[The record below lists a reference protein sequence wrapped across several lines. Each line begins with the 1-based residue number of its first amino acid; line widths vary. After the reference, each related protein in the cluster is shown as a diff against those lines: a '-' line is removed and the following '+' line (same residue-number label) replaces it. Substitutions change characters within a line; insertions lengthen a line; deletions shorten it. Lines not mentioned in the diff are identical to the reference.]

1 MIREMKFL
9 DLIFFWLNV
18 GTERVSFV
26 ATVSIQSGGGKISAE
41 GFVSWDGNT
50 LY

>member
-1 MIREMKFL
+1 MIRERKFL

-26 ATVSIQSGGGKISAE
+26 AAVSIQSEGGKTSAE
-41 GFVSWDGNT
+41 DFVSWDGNA

>member
-1 MIREMKFL
+1 MKRL
-9 DLIFFWLNV
+9 RVLQILNFWLNV

-26 ATVSIQSGGGKISAE
+26 ATVSIQSEGGKTSAE
-41 GFVSWDGNT
+41 DFVSWDGNA